1 MYGYS
6 VIETLDFEIVNV
18 QISDNYLKNGKIRL
32 SDYFIKKDVLTESDI
47 ITDAISKMKCKENID
62 DEYNERFSHNYSI
75 DDILELLV
83 SDLDAYSLLYKVPP
97 IKISNVEWELLFY
110 ELGKYYHN
118 RGIDDFYIE
127 DMIFLNKMAVSKA
140 MVYEDDTISL
150 NTYIWSLRYLES
162 NIITERN
169 LEDITSQLSSTFG
182 IDALSLIKN
191 ETGKVGCLNKTFN
204 FELNVISQDEM
215 IKTLVNDGYEIEDP
229 NPINKDDSST
239 CDKPK
244 QKVVK
249 FSDYANSKK

>member
-1 MYGYS
+1 MYGYN
-6 VIETLDFEIVNV
+6 VVEKLDFEIVNV

-32 SDYFIKKDVLTESDI
+32 SDYFTIKDVLTESDI
-47 ITDAISKMKCKENID
+47 IADTISKMKCKENID
-62 DEYNERFSHNYSI
+62 DEYNERFSHSYSI
-75 DDILELLV
+75 DGILELLV
-83 SDLDAYSLLYKVPP
+83 SDLSAYSVLYKVPP

-118 RGIDDFYIE
+118 RDIDGFFIE
-127 DMIFLNKMAVSKA
+127 DITYLNKMAISKA
-140 MVYEDDTISL
+140 MVYEDDAISL
-150 NTYIWSLRYLES
+150 ETYIWSLRYLES
-162 NIITERN
+162 NIITEGN
-169 LEDITSQLSSTFG
+169 LEDIASQLSTVFG

-191 ETGKVGCLNKTFN
+191 ETGKIGCLNKSFD
-204 FELNVISQDEM
+204 FHVSSKDEI
-215 IKTLVNDGYEIEDP
+215 IKTLVNNGYEIEDS

>member
-32 SDYFIKKDVLTESDI
+32 SDYFTRKDVLTESDI

-127 DMIFLNKMAVSKA
+127 DMISK
-140 MVYEDDTISL
+140 
-150 NTYIWSLRYLES
+150 
-162 NIITERN
+162 
-169 LEDITSQLSSTFG
+169 
-182 IDALSLIKN
+182 
-191 ETGKVGCLNKTFN
+191 
-204 FELNVISQDEM
+204 
-215 IKTLVNDGYEIEDP
+215 
-229 NPINKDDSST
+229 
-239 CDKPK
+239 
-244 QKVVK
+244 
-249 FSDYANSKK
+249 